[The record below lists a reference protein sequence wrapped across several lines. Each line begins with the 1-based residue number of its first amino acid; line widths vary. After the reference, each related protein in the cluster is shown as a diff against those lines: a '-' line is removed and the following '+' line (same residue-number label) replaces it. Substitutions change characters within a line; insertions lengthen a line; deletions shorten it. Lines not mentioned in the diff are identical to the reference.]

1 MTESNDRITVRNPNT
16 GRDGARI
23 LRRIYEPVR
32 GAILQAIGEAGELA
46 FRDLRA
52 EVARLTPSGLWE
64 KSSAGMVYDD
74 GKARSRSAGADRA
87 DTAVESAAAPPD
99 PAELLI
105 EAVDGFG
112 AMPSL

>member
-16 GRDGARI
+16 GRDSARI

-46 FRDLRA
+46 FKDLRA

-64 KSSAGMVYDD
+64 KSSAGWYTTTVKLDLE
-74 GKARSRSAGADRA
+74 ARG
-87 DTAVESAAAPPD
+87 
-99 PAELLI
+99 LI
-105 EAVDGFG
+105 ERIPRSSPQRLRLAR
-112 AMPSL
+112 PNC